1 MPTDNLE
8 KIIKLSHPFQDEYHK
23 GMVGV
28 FLLETILFKDVEEH
42 LKKYKLTYQQFNI
55 LRILKGQYPK
65 CCSLS
70 LLKERMLHKESDVS
84 RLVDRLVNLGL
95 VVKKENESNKRKIF
109 ICLSEEGQRL
119 AASIDVNDDGFRSIM
134 KTLSN
139 TDILMFNKL
148 VHKLLA
154 SQL

>member
-1 MPTDNLE
+1 MSSDNLE

-28 FLLETILFKDVEEH
+28 FLLETILFKDVEAH

-55 LRILKGQYPK
+55 LRILKGQHPK
-65 CCSLS
+65 CANLS
-70 LLKERMLHKESDVS
+70 ILKERMLHKESDVS

-95 VVKKENESNKRKIF
+95 VEKKENETNKRKIF
-109 ICLSEEGQRL
+109 ICLSSEGYKL
-119 AASIDVNDDGFRSIM
+119 AESIDVNHDGFRSIM
-134 KTLSN
+134 KNLSQ

-154 SQL
+154 TQL